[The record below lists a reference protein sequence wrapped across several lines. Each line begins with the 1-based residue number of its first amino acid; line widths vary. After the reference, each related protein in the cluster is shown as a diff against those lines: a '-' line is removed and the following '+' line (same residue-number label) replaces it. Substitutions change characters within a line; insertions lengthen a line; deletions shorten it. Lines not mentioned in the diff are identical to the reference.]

1 MIDRTLR
8 ASRFEGFTHT
18 QTYHPTIPPF
28 VEAFGFTEKRRDI
41 GAVMRFSDPPPQT
54 GLAGSLPKS
63 QYRGGTMIDLNEFP
77 VVTEV
82 SESYLN

>member
-1 MIDRTLR
+1 
-8 ASRFEGFTHT
+8 
-18 QTYHPTIPPF
+18 
-28 VEAFGFTEKRRDI
+28 
-41 GAVMRFSDPPPQT
+41 MRFSDLPPQT

-63 QYRGGTMIDLNEFP
+63 QYCGGTMIDLNEFP